1 MEPLTDDDGMRLLS
15 MEDIEAMTGW
25 THETVKHY
33 ATTGARAR
41 REGSAQLKDM
51 PEAVA
56 RVRKHMVKSNGKPL
70 VVWASVWRE
79 DQIREWLADGRG
91 VEIREP
97 K

>member
-33 ATTGARAR
+33 STTGSRAR
-41 REGSAQLKDM
+41 REGTADDRDM
-51 PEAVA
+51 PAAHPV
-56 RVRKHMVKSNGKPL
+56 RVRKTMMKANNKPL

-79 DQIREWLADGRG
+79 DRIRAWLRVRG
-91 VEIREP
+91 VEIRT
-97 K
+97 